1 MVKSMKSI
9 AVLVIPA
16 ALLCAC
22 SAGKETAHETPASA
36 ATDAMGRY
44 ESDFRPSE
52 HDTLPAPLSHAEA
65 PLLRQNP
72 DNSGNAAA
80 PEGELV
86 QGFRVQIYSTTD
98 IDAAKAKKLEAESDF
113 PSEWFY
119 LQYDP
124 PTYKIRGGNF
134 IQRYE
139 AERFVRLAA
148 EKGFGDSW
156 TVPEKVFKQ
165 APPPAH

>member
-1 MVKSMKSI
+1 MKYI
-9 AVLVIPA
+9 PLFLVPA
-16 ALLCAC
+16 AFLSACAPGREATRD
-22 SAGKETAHETPASA
+22 SPSSPAQ
-36 ATDAMGRY
+36 DAMGRY
-44 ESDFRPSE
+44 EADFRPSD
-52 HDTLPAPLSHAEA
+52 HDTLPTSPSQTGT
-65 PLLRQNP
+65 PLLRQLDNP
-72 DNSGNAAA
+72 GNAAA

-98 IDAAKAKKLEAESDF
+98 IDAAKAKKLEAESYF

-134 IQRYE
+134 LQRYE
-139 AERFVRLAA
+139 AERFVKLAV
-148 EKGFGDSW
+148 ERGFGDSW
-156 TVPEKVFKQ
+156 AVPEKVFKQ

>member
-1 MVKSMKSI
+1 MKSI
-9 AVLVIPA
+9 AIVLIPA
-16 ALLCAC
+16 ALLSAC
-22 SAGKETAHETPASA
+22 TPGRETTHESPSSAPQDPMTRFEA
-36 ATDAMGRY
+36 
-44 ESDFRPSE
+44 DFRPSD
-52 HDTLPAPLSHAEA
+52 HDTLPASPSHAGA
-65 PLLRQNP
+65 PLMRQDRDNP
-72 DNSGNAAA
+72 GNAATA
-80 PEGELV
+80 EGEGELV

-98 IDAAKAKKLEAESDF
+98 IDAAKAKKLEAESYF

-134 IQRYE
+134 LQRYE

-148 EKGFGDSW
+148 EKGFADSW
-156 TVPEKVFKQ
+156 AVPEKVFKQ

>member
-1 MVKSMKSI
+1 MKSI
-9 AVLVIPA
+9 AMFLIPA
-16 ALLCAC
+16 VLLSAC
-22 SAGKETAHETPASA
+22 SPGRETARESPAA
-36 ATDAMGRY
+36 AGDALGRY
-44 ESDFRPSE
+44 ESDFRPSD
-52 HDTLPAPLSHAEA
+52 HDTLAALPSHADAPLT
-65 PLLRQNP
+65 RQYR
-72 DNSGNAAA
+72 DTAGISAA

-86 QGFRVQIYSTTD
+86 QGFRVQIYSSTD
-98 IDAAKAKKLEAESDF
+98 IDAAKARKLEAESYF

-134 IQRYE
+134 LQRYE

-156 TVPEKVFKQ
+156 AVPERVLKQ
-165 APPPAH
+165 PPPPAR

>member
-1 MVKSMKSI
+1 MKSI
-9 AVLVIPA
+9 ALLLIPA
-16 ALLCAC
+16 ALLSAC
-22 SAGKETAHETPASA
+22 SPGRETTHESPAAAAG
-36 ATDAMGRY
+36 DAMGRF
-44 ESDFRPSE
+44 ESDFRPSD
-52 HDTLPAPLSHAEA
+52 HDTLPAPPSHADA
-65 PLLRQNP
+65 PLLRQNR
-72 DNSGNAAA
+72 DNPGNAAA
-80 PEGELV
+80 QEGELV

-98 IDAAKAKKLEAESDF
+98 IDAAKAKKLEAESYF

-134 IQRYE
+134 LQRYE

-156 TVPEKVFKQ
+156 AVPEKVFKQ

>member
-16 ALLCAC
+16 ALLSAC
-22 SAGKETAHETPASA
+22 SPGRETTHETPASA
-36 ATDAMGRY
+36 AQDPLGRY
-44 ESDFRPSE
+44 ESDFRPAD
-52 HDTLPAPLSHAEA
+52 HDTLPAPLSHADA

-72 DNSGNAAA
+72 DNPGNAAA

-98 IDAAKAKKLEAESDF
+98 IDAAKAKKLEAESYF

-134 IQRYE
+134 LQRYE

-156 TVPEKVFKQ
+156 AVPEKVFKQ
-165 APPPAH
+165 APPPTR